1 LVQLITPPTA
11 GRLADMRVPLLS
23 PYLTVPAHAQLSPS
37 LAQMVSV
44 VTSSVVVGASTIFVV
59 SASIVEAV
67 LAEFGTVTVVVPITV
82 VVEVIAAVVVGESTI
97 LLVPSSAFEVVL
109 AESGTV
115 VDEVIAEV
123 VVQ

>member
-11 GRLADMRVPLLS
+11 GWLADMRVPLLS

-37 LAQMVSV
+37 LAQTVSV
-44 VTSSVVVGASTIFVV
+44 VTSSVVVGASTILVV

-82 VVEVIAAVVVGESTI
+82 VVEVIA
-97 LLVPSSAFEVVL
+97 VL
-109 AESGTV
+109 AESGIVTVVVLITV
-115 VDEVIAEV
+115 VDEVVAEV